1 MAIDFDSCIV
11 GLVAHIAAFRSVE
24 VIDVYS
30 TSSIAKSISF
40 IQADMS
46 AALGYELENIFD
58 TLSSA
63 FAIRYS
69 GFGGTGRA
77 CSISPHLRL
86 SKLQK
91 DG

>member
-1 MAIDFDSCIV
+1 MAIDFDSCID

-30 TSSIAKSISF
+30 TSSKAKSISF

-46 AALGYELENIFD
+46 ATLGSELENICD
-58 TLSSA
+58 SLSSA
-63 FAIRYS
+63 FVIRYS
-69 GFGGTGRA
+69 GFGGMGQTS
-77 CSISPHLRL
+77 SISPHLRL